1 VRGQQSIAIIPR
13 PEQPKLNKIAQYKAW
28 ERTYIPVPHWG
39 LLEVQALAQAA
50 REQGRGSKGL
60 RDALLVQV
68 LFDGALRV
76 SEALGLRPVD
86 IVRSTSGYR
95 LKVQGKTGYR
105 EVAVSP
111 SLAAQLQSYA
121 YEQHLGRKDRFFP
134 ITRARAW
141 QLIEAAA
148 RRAGVGKPP
157 GVGTVHILRHSGAIE
172 RMRLSGNPRS
182 VQEQLGHTTFRA
194 TLRYLRT
201 LTQEEALRVQEGVD
215 FGW

>member
-13 PEQPKLNKIAQYKAW
+13 PDRPRLNKIAQYKAW

-39 LLEVQALAQAA
+39 LPEVQALAEAA

-68 LFDGALRV
+68 LFDGALRI

-105 EVAVSP
+105 EAAVSP
-111 SLAAQLQSYA
+111 SLATQLQSYA

-148 RRAGVGKPP
+148 HHLQGHPEVPAHPHPGGGPQGPGGGRFRLVRRTGCISCSTA
-157 GVGTVHILRHSGAIE
+157 
-172 RMRLSGNPRS
+172 
-182 VQEQLGHTTFRA
+182 
-194 TLRYLRT
+194 
-201 LTQEEALRVQEGVD
+201 
-215 FGW
+215 